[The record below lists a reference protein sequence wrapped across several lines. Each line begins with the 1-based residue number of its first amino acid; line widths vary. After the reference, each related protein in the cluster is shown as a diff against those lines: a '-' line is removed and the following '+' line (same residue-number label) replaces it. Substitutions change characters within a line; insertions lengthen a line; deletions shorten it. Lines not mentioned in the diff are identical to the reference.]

1 MSNRDPDQSYENLPE
16 SLRFFWEAV
25 AKTIRTT
32 VPGIVVRYQPGP
44 PPRVTVRPA
53 MDLLLADGTTTPR
66 PVLTD
71 VPVVWP
77 SGGGFT
83 FTWPLEPGDAVLV
96 AFCERDISGFKA
108 DRLARRLPSNRVMS
122 EADAVVLPGFGPT
135 EPVPA
140 TTVGVA
146 LQTDDGETAVI
157 VEDGHITL
165 KADRITLD
173 YPGGPATWPP

>member
-1 MSNRDPDQSYENLPE
+1 MTSRDPDLSYENLPE
-16 SLRFFWEAV
+16 NLRFFWEQV
-25 AKTIRTT
+25 SKTIRTT

-44 PPRVTVRPA
+44 PARVTVRPA
-53 MDLLLADGTTTPR
+53 MDLLLTDGGTMPR

-71 VPVVWP
+71 VPVIWP

-83 FTWPLEPGDAVLV
+83 FVWPLSPGDAVLV

-108 DRLARRLPSNRVMS
+108 DRQARRLPSNRVMS
-122 EADAVVLPGFGPT
+122 EADAVVLPGFGPEMPT
-135 EPVPA
+135 PA
-140 TTVGVA
+140 TSSGVA
-146 LQTDDGETAVI
+146 LQSDDGETAVI

-173 YPGGPATWPP
+173 YPGGPAEWP